1 MRRLTYTNSR
11 GESILFDTEPYF
23 IDSLTGIG
31 EVSAEIQS
39 QRAPYQDGDTYIDT
53 ILQPRFP
60 SLEGT
65 IIEGDL
71 LRMKQLRKQILRVCN
86 PKLGLGKLTLNLDGD
101 TKEIYGVLDGAPTF
115 PERGENLFQTFM
127 INWKCPNPYWRD
139 PKEVSR
145 ALRAYEGLFKLPMM
159 FPFELGLSGDSTII
173 VNEGDVESPVTI
185 DIQGPITNPQ
195 IINVTTGQYIRV
207 NRSLSDNEILHI
219 NTDDQNKRV
228 EIYRNGATIEKA
240 IGYLDHYSDF
250 WKLEPGQNEIKYI
263 ADAGTANGIVA
274 VAWHNYYLGV

>member
-71 LRMKQLRKQILRVCN
+71 LRMKRLRKQILRVCN

-145 ALRAYEGLFKLPMM
+145 ALRAYEGLFKLPMT

-207 NRSLSDNEILHI
+207 NRSLSDNEVLHI

-274 VAWHNYYLGV
+274 IAWHSYYLGV